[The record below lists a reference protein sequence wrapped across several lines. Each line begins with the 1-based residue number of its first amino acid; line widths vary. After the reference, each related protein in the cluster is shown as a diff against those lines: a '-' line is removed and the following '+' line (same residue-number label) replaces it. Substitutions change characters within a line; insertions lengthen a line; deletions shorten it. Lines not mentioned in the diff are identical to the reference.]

1 MCHLCNTKTSFTACA
16 YLRQTNNRLY
26 VCYIQRIT
34 EANLRSCSPLHA
46 LGLIKAAFRP
56 VIPDVL
62 SNSGQRESIWGL
74 ASLVMNYSTSMFPWV
89 PVVSSVET
97 ESRGFDWQSLWSHN
111 SHAVYD
117 QRLLEGGK
125 TRALLTFSSTEFSHV
140 YSFQLFVS
148 IFHSFP

>member
-1 MCHLCNTKTSFTACA
+1 MQHKEN
-16 YLRQTNNRLY
+16 QTNKLHSMRLFVPNKQQTVCVLHTENNRSQFQELLS
-26 VCYIQRIT
+26 T
-34 EANLRSCSPLHA
+34 HA
-46 LGLIKAAFRP
+46 SGLIKAALRP

-125 TRALLTFSSTEFSHV
+125 TRALLTFSSTDFSHV

-148 IFHSFP
+148 ISHSLP